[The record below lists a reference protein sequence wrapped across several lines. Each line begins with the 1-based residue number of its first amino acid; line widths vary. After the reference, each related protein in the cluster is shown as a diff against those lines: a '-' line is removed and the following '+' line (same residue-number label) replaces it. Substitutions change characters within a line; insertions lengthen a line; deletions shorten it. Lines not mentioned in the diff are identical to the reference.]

1 MIFIV
6 FLGLATLL
14 GFLVSSRLKSRFK
27 KYGKIPNSSG
37 WTGAQVAQAMLDHYG
52 VSDVKIIPGSGRL
65 TDHYH
70 PIKKVISLSESVYHQ
85 RSIAATAVAAH
96 ECGHAI
102 QHAQAYRALRLRS
115 VLVPIIKISS
125 TIQQILLIGILFGI
139 GTKILQTN
147 FGMGIL
153 ATTFGITALFALIT
167 LPVEFDASK
176 RALQWLKETGLTQGA
191 ENEQAKD
198 ALWWAAMTYV
208 AQAISSLV
216 LFLFFFLQLFR
227 RR

>member
-52 VSDVKIIPGSGRL
+52 VSDVKITPGSGRL

-102 QHAQAYRALRLRS
+102 QHAQAYMGPS
-115 VLVPIIKISS
+115 VEVVLVPIIKISS
-125 TIQQILLIGILFGI
+125 TIQQILLIGILFGYRN
-139 GTKILQTN
+139 KN
-147 FGMGIL
+147 FANRFRNGHSGYHFWHNGSFRTDYPSGGI
-153 ATTFGITALFALIT
+153 
-167 LPVEFDASK
+167 
-176 RALQWLKETGLTQGA
+176 
-191 ENEQAKD
+191 
-198 ALWWAAMTYV
+198 
-208 AQAISSLV
+208 
-216 LFLFFFLQLFR
+216 
-227 RR
+227 